1 MERLNKIE
9 MEKTDNLIQTQSGH
23 YFVYLEQTKS
33 SHLLP
38 PSCLPYWNGNKE
50 PDNSVASQKVKFF
63 MRTLL
68 ICILL
73 VFKLSSCISPDIKPL
88 ENDWDVV
95 AHWSLIEGD
104 SVMVADVNKAEV
116 ETTLPLEMI
125 ADDYQVIKL
134 DKEAEEFREL
144 SDAFITENY
153 IGISSYNNEPF
164 RLFKKDGTFFRPI
177 GALGEE
183 ENGNYETVSNAQIDE
198 ANNRIYIMPANH
210 KKTPTTKSP
219 VLLAYDL
226 AGNFLHEIPLAC
238 RIGFGS
244 SFKVD
249 APKGEIIVIGQ
260 EVRPERKEY
269 RTWVQDMEGNLKYG
283 IYDED
288 KKNDDGYGIMTMS
301 FYHTDAV
308 ETFAVV
314 SPSMYSDREETEF
327 LYHLNQEER
336 RLVPKFQA
344 VTKEKS
350 NFIYELPSYYIVES
364 TMHAGDADA
373 KTPQCIIDKKT
384 LKGARFNG
392 FVTPEGLLLDQYTL
406 LSKTRNGYFS
416 LVEKESRILKRIQKT
431 DKSKLT
437 KEQRKKL
444 EQLYEK
450 LNSDKNDDTI
460 LFMAKFK
467 K

>member
-1 MERLNKIE
+1 MKTQLYVFSLLLGGCLASCSITSEQAIE
-9 MEKTDNLIQTQSGH
+9 DTWI
-23 YFVYLEQTKS
+23 
-33 SHLLP
+33 P
-38 PSCLPYWNGNKE
+38 
-50 PDNSVASQKVKFF
+50 VAEWKV
-63 MRTLL
+63 
-68 ICILL
+68 
-73 VFKLSSCISPDIKPL
+73 
-88 ENDWDVV
+88 
-95 AHWSLIEGD
+95 AEGD

-134 DKEAEEFREL
+134 DKEAEEYSIL

-153 IGISSYNNEPF
+153 IGISCYSYSPF
-164 RLFKKDGTFFRPI
+164 RLFKKDGTFLRQI

-198 ANNRIYIMPANH
+198 ANNRIYIMPENI
-210 KKTPTTKSP
+210 KETPTTKYRISAKNP
-219 VLLAYDL
+219 VILAYDL
-226 AGNFLHEIPLAC
+226 EGNFLHEIPLAC
-238 RIGFGS
+238 WVGFGS

-249 APKGEIIVIGQ
+249 AQKGEIIVIGK
-260 EVRPERKEY
+260 EVKTERKEY
-269 RTWVQDMEGNLKYG
+269 RTWVQDMEGNMKFG

-288 KKNDDGYGIMTMS
+288 KRNDESNGNMTIS
-301 FYHTDAV
+301 LYHTDAV
-308 ETFAVV
+308 ETFVGV

-373 KTPQCIIDKKT
+373 KTPKCIVDKKT
-384 LKGARFNG
+384 LKGASFNG

-444 EQLYEK
+444 EQLYQN

>member
-1 MERLNKIE
+1 
-9 MEKTDNLIQTQSGH
+9 
-23 YFVYLEQTKS
+23 
-33 SHLLP
+33 
-38 PSCLPYWNGNKE
+38 
-50 PDNSVASQKVKFF
+50 

-116 ETTLPLEMI
+116 EITLPLEMI

-134 DKEAEEFREL
+134 DKEAEEYSIL

-153 IGISSYNNEPF
+153 IGISCYSYSPF
-164 RLFKKDGTFFRPI
+164 RLFKKDGTFLRQI

-183 ENGNYETVSNAQIDE
+183 ENGHYETVSNAQIDE
-198 ANNRIYIMPANH
+198 ANNRIYIIPANH
-210 KKTPTTKSP
+210 KKTQTTKSP

-226 AGNFLHEIPLAC
+226 AGHFLHEIPLAC

-244 SFKVD
+244 SFNVD
-249 APKGEIIVIGQ
+249 AQKGEIIVIGQ
-260 EVRPERKEY
+260 EVKTERKEY
-269 RTWVQDMEGNLKYG
+269 RTWVQDMEGNLKFG
-283 IYDED
+283 IYDTD
-288 KKNDDGYGIMTMS
+288 KRNDEGNGNMTIS
-301 FYHTDAV
+301 LYHTDAV

-314 SPSMYSDREETEF
+314 TPSRKYSTRKGTEF

-344 VTKEKS
+344 RTKERT
-350 NFIYELPSYYIVES
+350 NFIYELPSYYIIES
-364 TMHAGDADA
+364 TMSDGGADA
-373 KTPQCIIDKKT
+373 KTPKCIVDKKT
-384 LKGARFNG
+384 LKGASFNG
-392 FVTPEGLLLDQYTL
+392 FVTPEGLLLDQYSL

-444 EQLYEK
+444 KQLYQK
-450 LNSDKNDDTI
+450 LNSDKNDDII

>member
-1 MERLNKIE
+1 MKTQLYVFSLLLGGCLVSCSITSEQAIE
-9 MEKTDNLIQTQSGH
+9 DTWT
-23 YFVYLEQTKS
+23 
-33 SHLLP
+33 P
-38 PSCLPYWNGNKE
+38 
-50 PDNSVASQKVKFF
+50 VAEWKV
-63 MRTLL
+63 
-68 ICILL
+68 
-73 VFKLSSCISPDIKPL
+73 V
-88 ENDWDVV
+88 
-95 AHWSLIEGD
+95 EGD
-104 SVMVADVNKAEV
+104 SVMVADVSKAEV

-134 DKEAEEFREL
+134 DKEAEEYSIL

-153 IGISSYNNEPF
+153 IGISCYSYSPF
-164 RLFKKDGTFFRPI
+164 RLFKKDGTFLRQI
-177 GALGEE
+177 GGLGEE

-198 ANNRIYIMPANH
+198 ANNRIYIMPANYQ
-210 KKTPTTKSP
+210 KTPTTKSP
-219 VLLAYDL
+219 AILAYDL
-226 AGNFLHEIPLAC
+226 EGNFLHEIPLAC

-249 APKGEIIVIGQ
+249 AQKGEIIVIGQ
-260 EVRPERKEY
+260 EVKTERKEY
-269 RTWVQDMEGNLKYG
+269 RTWVQDMEGNLKFG
-283 IYDED
+283 IYDTD
-288 KKNDDGYGIMTMS
+288 KRNDEGNGNMTIS
-301 FYHTDAV
+301 LYHTDAV

-314 SPSMYSDREETEF
+314 TPSRKYSTRKGTEF

-344 VTKEKS
+344 RTKERT

-364 TMHAGDADA
+364 TMSDGGADA
-373 KTPQCIIDKKT
+373 KTPKCIVDKNT
-384 LKGARFNG
+384 LKGASFNG

-444 EQLYEK
+444 EQLYQN

>member
-1 MERLNKIE
+1 
-9 MEKTDNLIQTQSGH
+9 
-23 YFVYLEQTKS
+23 
-33 SHLLP
+33 
-38 PSCLPYWNGNKE
+38 
-50 PDNSVASQKVKFF
+50 

-68 ICILL
+68 IYILL
-73 VFKLSSCISPDIKPL
+73 VFKLSSCISPNIKPL
-88 ENDWDVV
+88 EDDWDVV
-95 AHWSLIEGD
+95 AHWSIIEGD

-134 DKEAEEFREL
+134 DKEAEEYSIL

-153 IGISSYNNEPF
+153 IGISCYSYSSF
-164 RLFKKDGTFFRPI
+164 RLFKKDGTFLRQI
-177 GALGEE
+177 GGLGEE

-198 ANNRIYIMPANH
+198 ANNRIYIMPANYQ
-210 KKTPTTKSP
+210 KKPTTKSP
-219 VLLAYDL
+219 AILAYDL
-226 AGNFLHEIPLAC
+226 EGNFLHEIPLAS
-238 RIGFGS
+238 RVGIGS

-249 APKGEIIVIGQ
+249 AQKGEIIVIGK
-260 EVRPERKEY
+260 EVKTERKEY
-269 RTWVQDMEGNLKYG
+269 RTWVQDMEGNMKFG

-288 KKNDDGYGIMTMS
+288 KRNDESNGNMTIS
-301 FYHTDAV
+301 LYHTDAV
-308 ETFAVV
+308 ETFVGV
-314 SPSMYSDREETEF
+314 IPSRKYSTRKGTEF
-327 LYHLNQEER
+327 LYHLNQEEL

-344 VTKEKS
+344 RTKERT

-364 TMHAGDADA
+364 TMSDGGADA
-373 KTPQCIIDKKT
+373 KTPKCIVDKKT
-384 LKGARFNG
+384 LKGASFNG
-392 FVTPEGLLLDQYTL
+392 FVTPEGLLLDQYSL

-444 EQLYEK
+444 KQLYQK

-460 LFMAKFK
+460 LFIAKFK

>member
-1 MERLNKIE
+1 MKTQLYVFSLLLGGCLASCSITSEQAIE
-9 MEKTDNLIQTQSGH
+9 DIWTL
-23 YFVYLEQTKS
+23 
-33 SHLLP
+33 
-38 PSCLPYWNGNKE
+38 
-50 PDNSVASQKVKFF
+50 VAEWKV
-63 MRTLL
+63 
-68 ICILL
+68 
-73 VFKLSSCISPDIKPL
+73 V
-88 ENDWDVV
+88 
-95 AHWSLIEGD
+95 EGD

-134 DKEAEEFREL
+134 DKEAEEYSIL

-153 IGISSYNNEPF
+153 IGISCYSYSPF
-164 RLFKKDGTFFRPI
+164 RLFKKDGTFLRQI
-177 GALGEE
+177 GGLGEE
-183 ENGNYETVSNAQIDE
+183 INGNYESVSNAQIDE
-198 ANNRIYIMPANH
+198 ANNRIYIMPANYQ
-210 KKTPTTKSP
+210 KTPTTKSP
-219 VLLAYDL
+219 AILAYDL
-226 AGNFLHEIPLAC
+226 EGNFLHEIPLAC

-244 SFKVD
+244 SFNVD
-249 APKGEIIVIGQ
+249 AQKGEIIVIGQ
-260 EVRPERKEY
+260 EVKTERKEY
-269 RTWVQDMEGNLKYG
+269 RTWVQDMEGNLKFG
-283 IYDED
+283 IYDTD
-288 KKNDDGYGIMTMS
+288 KRNDEGNGNMTIS
-301 FYHTDAV
+301 LYHTDAV

-314 SPSMYSDREETEF
+314 TPSRKYSTRKGTEF

-344 VTKEKS
+344 RTKERT
-350 NFIYELPSYYIVES
+350 NFIYELPSYYIIES
-364 TMHAGDADA
+364 TMSDGGADA
-373 KTPQCIIDKKT
+373 KTPKCIVDKKT
-384 LKGARFNG
+384 LKGASFNG
-392 FVTPEGLLLDQYTL
+392 FVTPEGLLLDQYSL

-444 EQLYEK
+444 EQLYQN

>member
-1 MERLNKIE
+1 MKTQLYVFSLLLGECLASCSITSEQAIE
-9 MEKTDNLIQTQSGH
+9 DTWT
-23 YFVYLEQTKS
+23 
-33 SHLLP
+33 P
-38 PSCLPYWNGNKE
+38 
-50 PDNSVASQKVKFF
+50 VAEWKV
-63 MRTLL
+63 
-68 ICILL
+68 
-73 VFKLSSCISPDIKPL
+73 V
-88 ENDWDVV
+88 
-95 AHWSLIEGD
+95 EGD
-104 SVMVADVNKAEV
+104 SVMVADVSKAEV

-134 DKEAEEFREL
+134 DKEAEEYSIL

-153 IGISSYNNEPF
+153 IGISCYSYSPF
-164 RLFKKDGTFFRPI
+164 RLFKKDGTFLRQI
-177 GALGEE
+177 GGLGEE
-183 ENGNYETVSNAQIDE
+183 INGNYESVSNAQIDE
-198 ANNRIYIMPANH
+198 ANNRIYIMPANYQ
-210 KKTPTTKSP
+210 KTPTTKSP
-219 VLLAYDL
+219 AILAYDL
-226 AGNFLHEIPLAC
+226 EGNFLHEIPLAS
-238 RIGFGS
+238 RVGIGS

-249 APKGEIIVIGQ
+249 AQKGEIIVIGK
-260 EVRPERKEY
+260 EVKTEHKEY
-269 RTWVQDMEGNLKYG
+269 RTWVQDMKGNLKFG

-288 KKNDDGYGIMTMS
+288 KRNDEGNGKMTIS
-301 FYHTDAV
+301 LYHTDAV

-314 SPSMYSDREETEF
+314 TPSRKYSTRKGTEF

-344 VTKEKS
+344 RTKERT
-350 NFIYELPSYYIVES
+350 NFIYELPSYYIIES
-364 TMHAGDADA
+364 TMSDGGADA
-373 KTPQCIIDKKT
+373 KTPKCIVDKKT
-384 LKGARFNG
+384 LKGASFNG
-392 FVTPEGLLLDQYTL
+392 FVTPEGLLLDQYSL

-437 KEQRKKL
+437 KEQQKKL

>member
-1 MERLNKIE
+1 MKTQLYVFSLLLGGCLASCSITSEQAIE
-9 MEKTDNLIQTQSGH
+9 DTWT
-23 YFVYLEQTKS
+23 
-33 SHLLP
+33 P
-38 PSCLPYWNGNKE
+38 
-50 PDNSVASQKVKFF
+50 VAEWKV
-63 MRTLL
+63 
-68 ICILL
+68 
-73 VFKLSSCISPDIKPL
+73 V
-88 ENDWDVV
+88 
-95 AHWSLIEGD
+95 EGD
-104 SVMVADVNKAEV
+104 SVMVADVSKAEV

-134 DKEAEEFREL
+134 DKEAEEYSIL

-153 IGISSYNNEPF
+153 IGISCYSYSPF
-164 RLFKKDGTFFRPI
+164 RLFKKDGTFLRQI

-183 ENGNYETVSNAQIDE
+183 ENGKYRVVSNAQIDE
-198 ANNRIYIMPANH
+198 ANNRIYIMPENI
-210 KKTPTTKSP
+210 KETPTTKYRISAKNP
-219 VLLAYDL
+219 VILAYDL
-226 AGNFLHEIPLAC
+226 EGNFLHEIPLAC
-238 RIGFGS
+238 WVGFGS

-249 APKGEIIVIGQ
+249 AQKGEIIVIGK
-260 EVRPERKEY
+260 EVKTERKEY
-269 RTWVQDMEGNLKYG
+269 RTWVQDMEGNMKFG

-288 KKNDDGYGIMTMS
+288 KRNDESNGNMTIS
-301 FYHTDAV
+301 LYHTDAV
-308 ETFAVV
+308 ETFVGV

-373 KTPQCIIDKKT
+373 KTPKCIVDKKT
-384 LKGARFNG
+384 LKGASFNG

-444 EQLYEK
+444 EQLYQN

>member
-1 MERLNKIE
+1 MKTQLYVFSLLLGGCLASCSITSEQAIE
-9 MEKTDNLIQTQSGH
+9 DTWT
-23 YFVYLEQTKS
+23 
-33 SHLLP
+33 P
-38 PSCLPYWNGNKE
+38 
-50 PDNSVASQKVKFF
+50 VAEWKV
-63 MRTLL
+63 
-68 ICILL
+68 
-73 VFKLSSCISPDIKPL
+73 V
-88 ENDWDVV
+88 
-95 AHWSLIEGD
+95 EGD

-134 DKEAEEFREL
+134 DKEAEEYSIL

-153 IGISSYNNEPF
+153 IGISCYSYSPF
-164 RLFKKDGTFFRPI
+164 RLFKKDGTFLRQI

-183 ENGNYETVSNAQIDE
+183 ENGHYETVSNAQIDE
-198 ANNRIYIMPANH
+198 ANNRIYIMPANYQ
-210 KKTPTTKSP
+210 KTPTTKSP
-219 VLLAYDL
+219 AILAYDL
-226 AGNFLHEIPLAC
+226 EGNFLHEIPLAS
-238 RIGFGS
+238 RVGIGS

-249 APKGEIIVIGQ
+249 AQKGEIIVIGK
-260 EVRPERKEY
+260 EVKTERKEY
-269 RTWVQDMEGNLKYG
+269 RTWVQDMEGNLKFG

-288 KKNDDGYGIMTMS
+288 KRNDEGNGKMTIS
-301 FYHTDAV
+301 LYHTDAV

-314 SPSMYSDREETEF
+314 TPSRKYSTRKGTEF

-344 VTKEKS
+344 RTKERT
-350 NFIYELPSYYIVES
+350 NFIYELPSYYIIES
-364 TMHAGDADA
+364 TMSDGGADA
-373 KTPQCIIDKKT
+373 KTPKCIVDKKT
-384 LKGARFNG
+384 LKGASFNG
-392 FVTPEGLLLDQYTL
+392 FVTPEGLLLDQYSL

-416 LVEKESRILKRIQKT
+416 LVEKESSILKRIQKT

-444 EQLYEK
+444 EQLYQN

>member
-1 MERLNKIE
+1 MKTQLYVFSLLLGGCLASCSITSEQAIE
-9 MEKTDNLIQTQSGH
+9 DTWT
-23 YFVYLEQTKS
+23 
-33 SHLLP
+33 P
-38 PSCLPYWNGNKE
+38 
-50 PDNSVASQKVKFF
+50 VAEWKV
-63 MRTLL
+63 
-68 ICILL
+68 
-73 VFKLSSCISPDIKPL
+73 V
-88 ENDWDVV
+88 
-95 AHWSLIEGD
+95 EGD
-104 SVMVADVNKAEV
+104 SVMVADVSKAEV

-134 DKEAEEFREL
+134 DKEAEEYSIL

-153 IGISSYNNEPF
+153 IGISCYSYSPF
-164 RLFKKDGTFFRPI
+164 RLFKKDGTFLRQI
-177 GALGEE
+177 GGLGEE

-198 ANNRIYIMPANH
+198 ANNRIYIMPANYQ
-210 KKTPTTKSP
+210 KTPTTKSP
-219 VLLAYDL
+219 AILAYDL
-226 AGNFLHEIPLAC
+226 KGNFLHEIPLAC

-249 APKGEIIVIGQ
+249 AQKGEIIVIGQ
-260 EVRPERKEY
+260 EVKTERKEY
-269 RTWVQDMEGNLKYG
+269 RTWVQDMEGNLKFG
-283 IYDED
+283 IYDTD
-288 KKNDDGYGIMTMS
+288 KRNDEGNGNMTIS
-301 FYHTDAV
+301 LYHTDAV

-314 SPSMYSDREETEF
+314 TPSRKYSTRKGTEF

-344 VTKEKS
+344 RTKERT

-364 TMHAGDADA
+364 TMSDGGADA
-373 KTPQCIIDKKT
+373 KTPKCIVDKKT
-384 LKGARFNG
+384 LKGASFNG
-392 FVTPEGLLLDQYTL
+392 FVIPEGLLLDQYSL

-444 EQLYEK
+444 KQLYQK
-450 LNSDKNDDTI
+450 LNSDKNDDII

>member
-1 MERLNKIE
+1 MKTQLYVFSLLLGGCLASCSITSEQAIE
-9 MEKTDNLIQTQSGH
+9 DTWT
-23 YFVYLEQTKS
+23 
-33 SHLLP
+33 P
-38 PSCLPYWNGNKE
+38 
-50 PDNSVASQKVKFF
+50 VAEWKV
-63 MRTLL
+63 
-68 ICILL
+68 
-73 VFKLSSCISPDIKPL
+73 V
-88 ENDWDVV
+88 
-95 AHWSLIEGD
+95 EGD

-134 DKEAEEFREL
+134 DKEAEEYSIL

-153 IGISSYNNEPF
+153 IGISCYSYSPF
-164 RLFKKDGTFFRPI
+164 RLFKKDGTFLRQI

-183 ENGNYETVSNAQIDE
+183 ENGKYRVVSNAQIDE
-198 ANNRIYIMPANH
+198 ANNRIYIMPENI
-210 KKTPTTKSP
+210 KETPTTKYRISAKNP
-219 VLLAYDL
+219 VILAYDL
-226 AGNFLHEIPLAC
+226 EGNFLHEIPLAC
-238 RIGFGS
+238 WVGFGS

-249 APKGEIIVIGQ
+249 AQKGEIIVIGK
-260 EVRPERKEY
+260 EVKTERKEY
-269 RTWVQDMEGNLKYG
+269 RTWVQDMEGNMKFG

-288 KKNDDGYGIMTMS
+288 KRNDESNGNMTIS
-301 FYHTDAV
+301 LYHTDAV
-308 ETFAVV
+308 ETFVGV

-373 KTPQCIIDKKT
+373 KTPKCIVDKKT
-384 LKGARFNG
+384 LKGASFNG

-444 EQLYEK
+444 EQLYQN

>member
-1 MERLNKIE
+1 
-9 MEKTDNLIQTQSGH
+9 
-23 YFVYLEQTKS
+23 
-33 SHLLP
+33 
-38 PSCLPYWNGNKE
+38 
-50 PDNSVASQKVKFF
+50 

-104 SVMVADVNKAEV
+104 SVMVADVNKAKV
-116 ETTLPLEMI
+116 EATLPLEMI

-164 RLFKKDGTFFRPI
+164 RLFKKDGTFLRQI
-177 GALGEE
+177 GGLGEE
-183 ENGNYETVSNAQIDE
+183 INGNYESVSNAQIDE

-244 SFKVD
+244 SFNVD
-249 APKGEIIVIGQ
+249 AQKGEIIVIGQ
-260 EVRPERKEY
+260 EVKTERKEY
-269 RTWVQDMEGNLKYG
+269 RTWVQDMEGNLKFG
-283 IYDED
+283 IYDTD
-288 KKNDDGYGIMTMS
+288 KRNDEGNGNMTIS
-301 FYHTDAV
+301 LYHTDAV

-314 SPSMYSDREETEF
+314 TPSRKYSTRKGTEF

-344 VTKEKS
+344 RTKERT
-350 NFIYELPSYYIVES
+350 NFIYELPSYYIIES
-364 TMHAGDADA
+364 TMSDGGADA
-373 KTPQCIIDKKT
+373 KTPKCIVDKKT
-384 LKGARFNG
+384 LKGASFNG
-392 FVTPEGLLLDQYTL
+392 FVTPEGLLLDQYSL

-444 EQLYEK
+444 EQLYQN

>member
-1 MERLNKIE
+1 MKTQLHVFSLLLGGCLASCNITSEQAIE
-9 MEKTDNLIQTQSGH
+9 DTWT
-23 YFVYLEQTKS
+23 
-33 SHLLP
+33 P
-38 PSCLPYWNGNKE
+38 
-50 PDNSVASQKVKFF
+50 VAEWKV
-63 MRTLL
+63 
-68 ICILL
+68 
-73 VFKLSSCISPDIKPL
+73 V
-88 ENDWDVV
+88 
-95 AHWSLIEGD
+95 EGD

-134 DKEAEEFREL
+134 DKEAEEYSIL

-153 IGISSYNNEPF
+153 IGISCYSYSPF
-164 RLFKKDGTFFRPI
+164 RLFKKDGTFLRQI

-198 ANNRIYIMPANH
+198 ANNRIYIMPANYQ
-210 KKTPTTKSP
+210 KKPTTKSP
-219 VLLAYDL
+219 AILAYDL
-226 AGNFLHEIPLAC
+226 EGNFLHEIPLAC

-249 APKGEIIVIGQ
+249 AQKGEIIVIGQ
-260 EVRPERKEY
+260 EVKTERKEY
-269 RTWVQDMEGNLKYG
+269 RTWVQDMKGNLKFG
-283 IYDED
+283 IYDTD
-288 KKNDDGYGIMTMS
+288 KRNDEGNGNINIS
-301 FYHTDAV
+301 LYHTDAV

-314 SPSMYSDREETEF
+314 TPSRKYSTRKGTEF

-344 VTKEKS
+344 RTKERT
-350 NFIYELPSYYIVES
+350 NFIYELPSYYIIES
-364 TMHAGDADA
+364 TMSDGGADA
-373 KTPQCIIDKKT
+373 KTPKCIVDKKT
-384 LKGARFNG
+384 LKGASFNG
-392 FVTPEGLLLDQYTL
+392 FVTPEGLLLDQYSL

-444 EQLYEK
+444 KQLYQK
-450 LNSDKNDDTI
+450 LNSDKNDDII

>member
-1 MERLNKIE
+1 MKTQLYVFSLLLGGCLVSCSITSEQAIE
-9 MEKTDNLIQTQSGH
+9 DTWT
-23 YFVYLEQTKS
+23 
-33 SHLLP
+33 P
-38 PSCLPYWNGNKE
+38 
-50 PDNSVASQKVKFF
+50 VAEWKV
-63 MRTLL
+63 
-68 ICILL
+68 
-73 VFKLSSCISPDIKPL
+73 V
-88 ENDWDVV
+88 
-95 AHWSLIEGD
+95 EGD

-134 DKEAEEFREL
+134 DKEAEEYSIL

-153 IGISSYNNEPF
+153 IGISCYSYSPF
-164 RLFKKDGTFFRPI
+164 RLFKKDGTFLRQI
-177 GALGEE
+177 GGLGEE
-183 ENGNYETVSNAQIDE
+183 INGNYESVSNAQIDE
-198 ANNRIYIMPANH
+198 ANNRIYIMPANYQ
-210 KKTPTTKSP
+210 KTPTTKSP
-219 VLLAYDL
+219 AILAYDL
-226 AGNFLHEIPLAC
+226 EGNFLHEIPLAC

-249 APKGEIIVIGQ
+249 AQKGEIIVIGQ
-260 EVRPERKEY
+260 EVKTERKEY
-269 RTWVQDMEGNLKYG
+269 RTWVQDMEGNLKFG
-283 IYDED
+283 IYDTD
-288 KKNDDGYGIMTMS
+288 KRNDEGNGKMTIS
-301 FYHTDAV
+301 LYHTDAV
-308 ETFAVV
+308 ETFAAV
-314 SPSMYSDREETEF
+314 SPSRKYSTRKGTEF

-344 VTKEKS
+344 RTKERT

-364 TMHAGDADA
+364 TMGDGSADA

-406 LSKTRNGYFS
+406 LFKTRNGYFS

-437 KEQRKKL
+437 KEQQKKL

>member
-1 MERLNKIE
+1 MKTQLYVFSLLLGGCLVSCSITSEQAIE
-9 MEKTDNLIQTQSGH
+9 DTWT
-23 YFVYLEQTKS
+23 
-33 SHLLP
+33 P
-38 PSCLPYWNGNKE
+38 
-50 PDNSVASQKVKFF
+50 VAEWKV
-63 MRTLL
+63 
-68 ICILL
+68 
-73 VFKLSSCISPDIKPL
+73 V
-88 ENDWDVV
+88 
-95 AHWSLIEGD
+95 EGD

-134 DKEAEEFREL
+134 DKEAEEYSIL

-153 IGISSYNNEPF
+153 IGISCYSYSPF
-164 RLFKKDGTFFRPI
+164 RLFKKDGTFLRQI
-177 GALGEE
+177 GGLGEE
-183 ENGNYETVSNAQIDE
+183 INGNYESVSNAQIDE
-198 ANNRIYIMPANH
+198 ANNRIYIMPANYQ
-210 KKTPTTKSP
+210 KTPTTKSP
-219 VLLAYDL
+219 AILAYDL
-226 AGNFLHEIPLAC
+226 EGNFLHEIPLAC

-249 APKGEIIVIGQ
+249 AQKGEIIVIGQ
-260 EVRPERKEY
+260 EVKTERKEY
-269 RTWVQDMEGNLKYG
+269 RTWVQDMEGNLKFG
-283 IYDED
+283 IYDTD
-288 KKNDDGYGIMTMS
+288 KRNDEGNGNMTIS
-301 FYHTDAV
+301 LYHTDAV

-314 SPSMYSDREETEF
+314 TPSRKYSTRKGTEF

-344 VTKEKS
+344 RTKERT
-350 NFIYELPSYYIVES
+350 NFIYELPSYYIIES
-364 TMHAGDADA
+364 TMSDGGADA
-373 KTPQCIIDKKT
+373 KTPKCIVDKKT
-384 LKGARFNG
+384 LKGASFNG
-392 FVTPEGLLLDQYTL
+392 FVTPEGLLLDQYSL

-444 EQLYEK
+444 KQLYQK
-450 LNSDKNDDTI
+450 LNSDKNDDII

>member
-1 MERLNKIE
+1 
-9 MEKTDNLIQTQSGH
+9 
-23 YFVYLEQTKS
+23 
-33 SHLLP
+33 
-38 PSCLPYWNGNKE
+38 
-50 PDNSVASQKVKFF
+50 
-63 MRTLL
+63 
-68 ICILL
+68 
-73 VFKLSSCISPDIKPL
+73 
-88 ENDWDVV
+88 
-95 AHWSLIEGD
+95 
-104 SVMVADVNKAEV
+104 
-116 ETTLPLEMI
+116 
-125 ADDYQVIKL
+125 
-134 DKEAEEFREL
+134 
-144 SDAFITENY
+144 
-153 IGISSYNNEPF
+153 
-164 RLFKKDGTFFRPI
+164 
-177 GALGEE
+177 
-183 ENGNYETVSNAQIDE
+183 
-198 ANNRIYIMPANH
+198 
-210 KKTPTTKSP
+210 
-219 VLLAYDL
+219 
-226 AGNFLHEIPLAC
+226 
-238 RIGFGS
+238 
-244 SFKVD
+244 
-249 APKGEIIVIGQ
+249 
-260 EVRPERKEY
+260 
-269 RTWVQDMEGNLKYG
+269 
-283 IYDED
+283 
-288 KKNDDGYGIMTMS
+288 MTMS

-437 KEQRKKL
+437 KEQQKKL
-444 EQLYEK
+444 EQLYQK

>member
-1 MERLNKIE
+1 
-9 MEKTDNLIQTQSGH
+9 
-23 YFVYLEQTKS
+23 
-33 SHLLP
+33 
-38 PSCLPYWNGNKE
+38 
-50 PDNSVASQKVKFF
+50 

-68 ICILL
+68 IYILL
-73 VFKLSSCISPDIKPL
+73 VFKLSSCISPNIKPL
-88 ENDWDVV
+88 EDDWDVV
-95 AHWSLIEGD
+95 AHWSIIEGD

-134 DKEAEEFREL
+134 DKEAEEYSIL

-153 IGISSYNNEPF
+153 IGISCYSYSPF
-164 RLFKKDGTFFRPI
+164 RLFKKDGTFLRQI

-183 ENGNYETVSNAQIDE
+183 ENGKYRVVSNAQIDE
-198 ANNRIYIMPANH
+198 ANNRIYIMPENIKEVPMSKRKIERKA
-210 KKTPTTKSP
+210 PI
-219 VLLAYDL
+219 LLAYDL
-226 AGNFLHEIPLAC
+226 KGNFLHEIPLVC
-238 RIGFGS
+238 WVGFGS

-249 APKGEIIVIGQ
+249 AQKGEIIVIGK
-260 EVRPERKEY
+260 EVKTERKEY
-269 RTWVQDMEGNLKYG
+269 RTWVQDMEGNMKFG

-288 KKNDDGYGIMTMS
+288 KRNDESNGNMTIS
-301 FYHTDAV
+301 LYHTDAV
-308 ETFAVV
+308 ETFVGV
-314 SPSMYSDREETEF
+314 IPSRKYSTRKGTEF
-327 LYHLNQEER
+327 LYHLNQEEL

-344 VTKEKS
+344 RTKERT

-364 TMHAGDADA
+364 TMSDGGADA
-373 KTPQCIIDKKT
+373 KTPKCIVDKKT
-384 LKGARFNG
+384 LKGASFNG

-444 EQLYEK
+444 KQLYQK

-460 LFMAKFK
+460 LFIAKFK

>member
-116 ETTLPLEMI
+116 EATLPLEMI

-198 ANNRIYIMPANH
+198 ANNRIYIMPENI
-210 KKTPTTKSP
+210 KETPTSKRKIERKAP
-219 VLLAYDL
+219 VILAYDL
-226 AGNFLHEIPLAC
+226 EGNFLHEIPLAC

-249 APKGEIIVIGQ
+249 AQKGEIIVIGQ
-260 EVRPERKEY
+260 EVKTERKEY

-288 KKNDDGYGIMTMS
+288 KKMM
-301 FYHTDAV
+301 
-308 ETFAVV
+308 
-314 SPSMYSDREETEF
+314 M
-327 LYHLNQEER
+327 
-336 RLVPKFQA
+336 
-344 VTKEKS
+344 VTV
-350 NFIYELPSYYIVES
+350 L
-364 TMHAGDADA
+364 
-373 KTPQCIIDKKT
+373 
-384 LKGARFNG
+384 
-392 FVTPEGLLLDQYTL
+392 
-406 LSKTRNGYFS
+406 
-416 LVEKESRILKRIQKT
+416 
-431 DKSKLT
+431 
-437 KEQRKKL
+437 
-444 EQLYEK
+444 
-450 LNSDKNDDTI
+450 
-460 LFMAKFK
+460 
-467 K
+467 

>member
-1 MERLNKIE
+1 MKTQLYVFSLLLGGCLASCSITSEQAIE
-9 MEKTDNLIQTQSGH
+9 DTWT
-23 YFVYLEQTKS
+23 
-33 SHLLP
+33 P
-38 PSCLPYWNGNKE
+38 
-50 PDNSVASQKVKFF
+50 VAEWKV
-63 MRTLL
+63 
-68 ICILL
+68 
-73 VFKLSSCISPDIKPL
+73 V
-88 ENDWDVV
+88 
-95 AHWSLIEGD
+95 EGD

-134 DKEAEEFREL
+134 DKEAEEYSIL

-153 IGISSYNNEPF
+153 IGISCYSYSSF
-164 RLFKKDGTFFRPI
+164 RLFKKDGTFLRQI
-177 GALGEE
+177 GGLGEE

-198 ANNRIYIMPANH
+198 ANNRIYIMPANYQ
-210 KKTPTTKSP
+210 KKPTTKSP
-219 VLLAYDL
+219 AILAYDL
-226 AGNFLHEIPLAC
+226 EGNFLHEIPLAS
-238 RIGFGS
+238 RVGIGS

-249 APKGEIIVIGQ
+249 AQKGEIIVIGK
-260 EVRPERKEY
+260 EVKTERKEY
-269 RTWVQDMEGNLKYG
+269 RTWVQDMEGNMKFG

-288 KKNDDGYGIMTMS
+288 KRNDESNGNMTIS
-301 FYHTDAV
+301 LYHTDAV
-308 ETFAVV
+308 ETFVGV
-314 SPSMYSDREETEF
+314 IPSRKYSTRKGTEF
-327 LYHLNQEER
+327 LYHLNQEEL

-344 VTKEKS
+344 RTKERT

-364 TMHAGDADA
+364 TMSDGGADA
-373 KTPQCIIDKKT
+373 KTPKCIVDKKT
-384 LKGARFNG
+384 LKGASFNG
-392 FVTPEGLLLDQYTL
+392 FVTPEGLLLDQYSL

-444 EQLYEK
+444 KQLYQK

-460 LFMAKFK
+460 LFIAKFK

>member
-1 MERLNKIE
+1 MKTQLYVFSLLLGGYLASCSITSEQAIE
-9 MEKTDNLIQTQSGH
+9 DTWT
-23 YFVYLEQTKS
+23 
-33 SHLLP
+33 P
-38 PSCLPYWNGNKE
+38 
-50 PDNSVASQKVKFF
+50 VAEW
-63 MRTLL
+63 R
-68 ICILL
+68 
-73 VFKLSSCISPDIKPL
+73 
-88 ENDWDVV
+88 VV
-95 AHWSLIEGD
+95 EGD

-134 DKEAEEFREL
+134 DKEAEEYSIL
-144 SDAFITENY
+144 SDAFITEGY
-153 IGISSYNNEPF
+153 IGISNYSNEPF
-164 RLFKKDGTFFRPI
+164 RLFKKDGTFLRQI

-183 ENGNYETVSNAQIDE
+183 ENGKYRVVSNAQIDE
-198 ANNRIYIMPANH
+198 ANNRIYIMPENIKEVPMSKRKIERKA
-210 KKTPTTKSP
+210 PI
-219 VLLAYDL
+219 LLAYDL
-226 AGNFLHEIPLAC
+226 KGNFLHEIPLVC
-238 RIGFGS
+238 WVGFGS

-249 APKGEIIVIGQ
+249 AQKGEIIVIGK
-260 EVRPERKEY
+260 EVKTEHKEY
-269 RTWVQDMEGNLKYG
+269 RTWVQDMKGNLKFG

-288 KKNDDGYGIMTMS
+288 KRNDEGNGKMTIS
-301 FYHTDAV
+301 LYHTNAV
-308 ETFAVV
+308 ETFAAV
-314 SPSMYSDREETEF
+314 SPSRKYSTRKGTEF

-344 VTKEKS
+344 RTKERT

-364 TMHAGDADA
+364 TMGDGSADA
-373 KTPQCIIDKKT
+373 KTPKCIIDKKT
-384 LKGARFNG
+384 LKGASFNG

-437 KEQRKKL
+437 KEQQKKL

>member
-1 MERLNKIE
+1 MKTQLYVFSLLLGGCLASCSITSEQAIE
-9 MEKTDNLIQTQSGH
+9 DTWT
-23 YFVYLEQTKS
+23 
-33 SHLLP
+33 P
-38 PSCLPYWNGNKE
+38 
-50 PDNSVASQKVKFF
+50 VAEWKV
-63 MRTLL
+63 
-68 ICILL
+68 
-73 VFKLSSCISPDIKPL
+73 V
-88 ENDWDVV
+88 
-95 AHWSLIEGD
+95 EGD

-134 DKEAEEFREL
+134 DKEAEEYSIL

-153 IGISSYNNEPF
+153 IGISCYSYSPF
-164 RLFKKDGTFFRPI
+164 RLFKKDGTFLRQI

-183 ENGNYETVSNAQIDE
+183 ENGKYRVVSNAQIDE
-198 ANNRIYIMPANH
+198 ANNRIYIMPENI
-210 KKTPTTKSP
+210 KETPTTKYRISAKNP
-219 VLLAYDL
+219 VILAYDL
-226 AGNFLHEIPLAC
+226 EGNFLHEIPLAC
-238 RIGFGS
+238 WVGFGS

-249 APKGEIIVIGQ
+249 AQKGEIIVIGK
-260 EVRPERKEY
+260 EVKTERKEY
-269 RTWVQDMEGNLKYG
+269 RTWVQDMEGNMKFG

-288 KKNDDGYGIMTMS
+288 KRNDEGNGKMTIS
-301 FYHTDAV
+301 LYHTDAV
-308 ETFAVV
+308 ETFAAV
-314 SPSMYSDREETEF
+314 SPSRKYSTRKGTEF

-344 VTKEKS
+344 RTKERT

-364 TMHAGDADA
+364 TMGDGSADA